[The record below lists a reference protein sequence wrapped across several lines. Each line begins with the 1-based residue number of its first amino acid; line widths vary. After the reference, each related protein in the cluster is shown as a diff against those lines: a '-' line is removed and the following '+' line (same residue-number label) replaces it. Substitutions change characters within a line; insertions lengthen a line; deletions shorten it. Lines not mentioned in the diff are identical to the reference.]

1 MPESF
6 TTVTE
11 LSGEEISVEQLDRMF
26 HRYSWAKGYVSG
38 KDVVEVGCG
47 SGQGL
52 ALLAKEAKSL
62 VGSDYDDEILAIAR
76 DHYGDRFA
84 IMKIDA
90 ADLPFS
96 DNSKDVIV
104 IFEAL
109 YYIPNYIKFFSEA
122 KRVLRD
128 DGVLLIANANKALP
142 DFNPSPY
149 SFKYHGVIELA
160 EELDKI
166 GFTTEFFGYLS
177 TRGVSLKQKLLT
189 PVKRLVV
196 ALGLMPKTM
205 QGKQLLKRFVF
216 GKLVRMPAELFG
228 DESIYCAPVPLEVDK
243 QDTEHKVIYCAA
255 KKSRR

>member
-1 MPESF
+1 MALGKPVIAADTPDCKGPVDEGKNGYLVIPHDAKSLTEAIEKVFEDEERLRQFGDHSLRVIKEDFDDKKVLREVLKLDQLNGGKVLPESF

-11 LSGEEISVEQLDRMF
+11 LSGEEISVEQLERMF
-26 HRYSWAKGYVSG
+26 HRYSWAQGYVSS

-109 YYIPNYIKFFSEA
+109 YYIANFRKFFS
-122 KRVLRD
+122 KP
-128 DGVLLIANANKALP
+128 NA
-142 DFNPSPY
+142 
-149 SFKYHGVIELA
+149 
-160 EELDKI
+160 
-166 GFTTEFFGYLS
+166 FFVMTGAINCEC
-177 TRGVSLKQKLLT
+177 K
-189 PVKRLVV
+189 
-196 ALGLMPKTM
+196 
-205 QGKQLLKRFVF
+205 
-216 GKLVRMPAELFG
+216 
-228 DESIYCAPVPLEVDK
+228 
-243 QDTEHKVIYCAA
+243 
-255 KKSRR
+255 